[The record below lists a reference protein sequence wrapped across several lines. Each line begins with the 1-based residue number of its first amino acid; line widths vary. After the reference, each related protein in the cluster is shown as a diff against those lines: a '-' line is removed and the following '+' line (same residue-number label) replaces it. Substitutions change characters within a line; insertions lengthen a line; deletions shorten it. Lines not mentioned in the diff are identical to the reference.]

1 MTKHDGS
8 TGLMTIAGGSRS
20 KPPGNPRPG
29 DDLHCKR
36 CGGTMVL
43 ATVIRKFGDQ
53 PRLELFRCVVCDF
66 YDVVKE

>member
-1 MTKHDGS
+1 
-8 TGLMTIAGGSRS
+8 
-20 KPPGNPRPG
+20 
-29 DDLHCKR
+29 
-36 CGGTMVL
+36 MVL